1 MPHSVMSDSLLG
13 RAILA
18 PTPPCVCSLPVSY
31 RQTIERSDRDTR
43 RDCRSPSPRRSKMAP
58 RFRRRGAVPPG
69 RSRSCWPDAAS
80 LPIVAAG
87 VTVGGAKMADRNHA
101 RVIDGAA
108 IAAGIRRRVAAQTAE
123 LARRAGVVPG
133 LTVVLVGNNPAS
145 EISVRPKLRR
155 PVEAGL
161 RSRDV
166 RLPAEITQ
174 AALLDHIASLNADPA
189 VDGVLVQMPLR
200 PHIDADAI
208 TAAIDPQRDV
218 DGFHPLNAGYLV
230 AGWPTLTPCT
240 PLGCIILLRAAL
252 GDLAG
257 LNALVLGRSNIVGK
271 PMALLLLRESCTVTI
286 AHSRSRDL
294 PALCRR
300 ADIVVAAIG
309 RPEFVRGAWLK
320 PGATIIDVGINR
332 IEREGKRRIVGDVAF
347 AEAVEVAGAITPVP
361 GGVGPM
367 TIACL
372 LENTLHAA
380 CRRRG
385 IALPGSSDSSS
396 LRERVG

>member
-1 MPHSVMSDSLLG
+1 
-13 RAILA
+13 
-18 PTPPCVCSLPVSY
+18 
-31 RQTIERSDRDTR
+31 
-43 RDCRSPSPRRSKMAP
+43 
-58 RFRRRGAVPPG
+58 
-69 RSRSCWPDAAS
+69 
-80 LPIVAAG
+80 
-87 VTVGGAKMADRNHA
+87 MADRNHA

-145 EISVRPKLRR
+145 EIYVRTKLRHA
-155 PVEAGL
+155 VEAGI

-189 VDGVLVQMPLR
+189 VDGVLVQMPLP

-385 IALPGSSDSSS
+385 IALPGSSDSSP
-396 LRERVG
+396 LGERVG